1 MAALQGK
8 SGLVKWKTKQIFRIN
23 SFSVNVNVDQLDV
36 TPFSTDGAQF
46 RQFIPGL
53 SGWDGSCDGFLDVI
67 GDSSGQ
73 KAIQTA
79 ILTPATGTIIL
90 LTDETNG
97 NGYTGAVY
105 WRTLTANVDV
115 ADSQKIS
122 LAFQG
127 TGALTWSTT
136 L

>member
-1 MAALQGK
+1 MAALQGRH
-8 SGLVKWKTKQIFRIN
+8 GLVKWKTKQIYRI
-23 SFSVNVNVDQLDV
+23 SSWNVNLAVDMLDV
-36 TPFSTDGAQF
+36 TPFSTDGAQARAF
-46 RQFIPGL
+46 LPGL
-53 SGWDGSCDGFLDVI
+53 SGWSGTCDGFLDVI

-79 ILTPATGTIIL
+79 ILTPSTGTIIL

-105 WRTLTANVDV
+105 FNNLSVNVAV
-115 ADSQKIS
+115 EDSQKVS

-127 TGALTWSTT
+127 TGALTWSTS